1 MRWLDDVTDSI
12 DLSLSNI
19 WKTEAP
25 GMLQSMESQTVR
37 YHLETE

>member
-1 MRWLDDVTDSI
+1 MRWLDDITDST

-19 WKTEAP
+19 WKTEEP
-25 GMLQSMESQTVR
+25 GMLQSVGSQTVR